1 MEQLLICNAR
11 ILDPSQQMDQIGDIL
26 LEGGRI
32 AKIGQGL
39 KAPGATVIEA
49 KGLCAVPGL
58 IDMHIHLR
66 DPGFTH
72 KEDILTGCQAAA
84 AGGFTAVCCM
94 PNTNPVTDS
103 QDVLKYIQNKAKDAL
118 ARVYPVAA
126 ITTGM
131 QGEALTDFVRLKAA
145 GAVAISDDG
154 RPVENGGRML
164 EALKEAQKVGIPV
177 ISHCEDLTIIDGG
190 IINKG
195 QISEELG
202 VKGMDRASEDSIT
215 AREIVLAESCGGSVH
230 IAHVSTRGSVQLIR
244 EAKARGVRV
253 TAETAPHYMM
263 MTDQLLRSRNA
274 NFRMNPPLREAEDCK
289 AVIAGVLDGT
299 LDCIVTDHAPHAPQE
314 KQDFM
319 KAPNGI
325 VGLET
330 SFGAAHTVLVKQNG
344 LPLLKLV
351 EMMSTRP
358 AQILGLPGGTLKEG
372 AAADVTLI
380 DPNMVWKVDKT
391 KLYSKSCNTPFD
403 GMELTGRAVCT
414 ILGGKISFAL

>member
-131 QGEALTDFVRLKAA
+131 QSEALTDFVRLKAA

-244 EAKARGVRV
+244 EAKARGVQV

-263 MTDQLLRSRNA
+263 MTDQLLRSRDA

-351 EMMSTRP
+351 EIMSTRP

-380 DPNMVWKVDKT
+380 DPNMVWRVDKT

>member
-58 IDMHIHLR
+58 IDMHVHLR

-244 EAKARGVRV
+244 EAKARGVQV

-263 MTDQLLRSRNA
+263 MTDQLLRSRDA

>member
-1 MEQLLICNAR
+1 VEQLLICNAR

-244 EAKARGVRV
+244 EAKARGVQV

-263 MTDQLLRSRNA
+263 ITGQLLRSRDA

-330 SFGAAHTVLVKQNG
+330 SFGAAHTVLV
-344 LPLLKLV
+344 V
-351 EMMSTRP
+351 
-358 AQILGLPGGTLKEG
+358 
-372 AAADVTLI
+372 
-380 DPNMVWKVDKT
+380 
-391 KLYSKSCNTPFD
+391 
-403 GMELTGRAVCT
+403 
-414 ILGGKISFAL
+414 LGGWNPVWGRPIQF

>member
-131 QGEALTDFVRLKAA
+131 QGEALTDFARLKAA

-244 EAKARGVRV
+244 EAKARGVQV

-263 MTDQLLRSRNA
+263 MTDQLLRSRDA

-380 DPNMVWKVDKT
+380 DPNMVWRVDKT

>member
-244 EAKARGVRV
+244 EAKARGVQV

-263 MTDQLLRSRNA
+263 MTDQLLRSRDA

>member
-244 EAKARGVRV
+244 EAKARGVQV

-263 MTDQLLRSRNA
+263 MTDQLLRSRDA

-351 EMMSTRP
+351 EIMSTRP

>member
-58 IDMHIHLR
+58 IDMHVHLR

-131 QGEALTDFVRLKAA
+131 QGEALTDFARLKAA

-244 EAKARGVRV
+244 EAKARGVQV

-263 MTDQLLRSRNA
+263 MTDQLLRSRDA

-380 DPNMVWKVDKT
+380 DPNMVWRVDKT

>member
-1 MEQLLICNAR
+1 
-11 ILDPSQQMDQIGDIL
+11 
-26 LEGGRI
+26 
-32 AKIGQGL
+32 
-39 KAPGATVIEA
+39 
-49 KGLCAVPGL
+49 
-58 IDMHIHLR
+58 
-66 DPGFTH
+66 
-72 KEDILTGCQAAA
+72 
-84 AGGFTAVCCM
+84 
-94 PNTNPVTDS
+94 
-103 QDVLKYIQNKAKDAL
+103 
-118 ARVYPVAA
+118 
-126 ITTGM
+126 
-131 QGEALTDFVRLKAA
+131 
-145 GAVAISDDG
+145 
-154 RPVENGGRML
+154 
-164 EALKEAQKVGIPV
+164 
-177 ISHCEDLTIIDGG
+177 
-190 IINKG
+190 
-195 QISEELG
+195 
-202 VKGMDRASEDSIT
+202 
-215 AREIVLAESCGGSVH
+215 
-230 IAHVSTRGSVQLIR
+230 
-244 EAKARGVRV
+244 
-253 TAETAPHYMM
+253 
-263 MTDQLLRSRNA
+263 
-274 NFRMNPPLREAEDCK
+274 MNPPLREAEDCK

>member
-131 QGEALTDFVRLKAA
+131 Q
-145 GAVAISDDG
+145 S
-154 RPVENGGRML
+154 
-164 EALKEAQKVGIPV
+164 EALKIG
-177 ISHCEDLTIIDGG
+177 
-190 IINKG
+190 
-195 QISEELG
+195 
-202 VKGMDRASEDSIT
+202 R
-215 AREIVLAESCGGSVH
+215 
-230 IAHVSTRGSVQLIR
+230 AHV
-244 EAKARGVRV
+244 
-253 TAETAPHYMM
+253 
-263 MTDQLLRSRNA
+263 
-274 NFRMNPPLREAEDCK
+274 
-289 AVIAGVLDGT
+289 
-299 LDCIVTDHAPHAPQE
+299 
-314 KQDFM
+314 
-319 KAPNGI
+319 
-325 VGLET
+325 
-330 SFGAAHTVLVKQNG
+330 
-344 LPLLKLV
+344 
-351 EMMSTRP
+351 
-358 AQILGLPGGTLKEG
+358 
-372 AAADVTLI
+372 
-380 DPNMVWKVDKT
+380 
-391 KLYSKSCNTPFD
+391 
-403 GMELTGRAVCT
+403 
-414 ILGGKISFAL
+414 

>member
-244 EAKARGVRV
+244 EAKARGVQV

-263 MTDQLLRSRNA
+263 MTDHLLRSRDA

>member
-244 EAKARGVRV
+244 EAKARGVQV

-263 MTDQLLRSRNA
+263 MTDHLLRSRDA

-351 EMMSTRP
+351 EIMSTRP

>member
-11 ILDPSQQMDQIGDIL
+11 ILDPSQQMNQIGDIL

-58 IDMHIHLR
+58 IDMHVHLR

-244 EAKARGVRV
+244 EAKARGVQV

-263 MTDQLLRSRNA
+263 MTDQLLRSRDA

-351 EMMSTRP
+351 EIMSTRP
-358 AQILGLPGGTLKEG
+358 AQILRLPGGTLKEG

>member
-263 MTDQLLRSRNA
+263 MTDQLLRSRDA

>member
-244 EAKARGVRV
+244 EAKARGVQV

-263 MTDQLLRSRNA
+263 MTDQLLRSRDA

-351 EMMSTRP
+351 EIMSTRP

-380 DPNMVWKVDKT
+380 DPNMVWRVDKT

>member
-263 MTDQLLRSRNA
+263 MTDHLLRSRNA

>member
-1 MEQLLICNAR
+1 VEQLLICNAR

-244 EAKARGVRV
+244 EAKARGVQV

-263 MTDQLLRSRNA
+263 MTDQLLRSRDA